1 MDFMNNPNGGIMPPY
16 INNPNLFNDIL
27 YKLNEYEN
35 RIKKLEQKVNRLES
49 NTTNYNNY
57 NNEPDNNMYMI

>member
-1 MDFMNNPNGGIMPPY
+1 MNYMNNIPFMNNPNMI
-16 INNPNLFNDIL
+16 NDIM

-35 RIKKLEQKVNRLES
+35 RIKKLEQKVSRLES
-49 NTTNYNNY
+49 SNTNYNNY

>member
-1 MDFMNNPNGGIMPPY
+1 MNYMNNIPILNNPNMM
-16 INNPNLFNDIL
+16 NDIL

-35 RIKKLEQKVNRLES
+35 RIKKLEQKVSRLES
-49 NTTNYNNY
+49 NTNNYN